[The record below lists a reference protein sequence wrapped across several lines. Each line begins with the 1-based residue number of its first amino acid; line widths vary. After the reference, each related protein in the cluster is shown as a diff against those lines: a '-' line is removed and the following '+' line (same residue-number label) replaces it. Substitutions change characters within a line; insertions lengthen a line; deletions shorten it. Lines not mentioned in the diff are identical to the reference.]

1 MLAGIGVVSAHLG
14 NLCIDAAMYICSLQR
29 DSAPLCAGDA
39 KTGAAGVFD
48 SAVQTIGRAAFFP
61 QFALFPVRYLDSDMA
76 VFTFPPLRD
85 SLIAVRK
92 VS

>member
-1 MLAGIGVVSAHLG
+1 MLHF
-14 NLCIDAAMYICSLQR
+14 
-29 DSAPLCAGDA
+29 AGDRA
-39 KTGAAGVFD
+39 AGAAGVFD
-48 SAVQTIGRAAFFP
+48 SAVQIIGKAAFFP
-61 QFALFPVRYLDSDMA
+61 QFSQFPVRYLDSNMA

>member
-1 MLAGIGVVSAHLG
+1 MHIQHSCVQVPASRPVEA
-14 NLCIDAAMYICSLQR
+14 
-29 DSAPLCAGDA
+29 CACAEDTR
-39 KTGAAGVFD
+39 TGAAGIFD

>member
-1 MLAGIGVVSAHLG
+1 MRNSIASAYLGISVTRLIYT
-14 NLCIDAAMYICSLQR
+14 CIYKELVHG
-29 DSAPLCAGDA
+29 PLPAGDT
-39 KTGAAGVFD
+39 KTGAAGIFD
-48 SAVQTIGRAAFFP
+48 SAVQAIGRAAFFP
-61 QFALFPVRYLDSDMA
+61 QFALFPVKYLDSDMA